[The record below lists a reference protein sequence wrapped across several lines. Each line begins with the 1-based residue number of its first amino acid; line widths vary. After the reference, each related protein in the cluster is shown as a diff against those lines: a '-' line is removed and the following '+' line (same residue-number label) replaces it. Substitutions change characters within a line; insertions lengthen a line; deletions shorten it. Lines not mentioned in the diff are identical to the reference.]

1 MSGIILRIGY
11 SVCSLWTAVCAPDV
25 WGELVPSKI
34 LNPSSLTLKVKHLV
48 AILYIYI
55 FFLGIPLFFYQIV
68 STHIFFQFCTFII
81 FYFPEYIFFY
91 SPFFTTQFFLGFS
104 TVFLTV
110 FLLFFYCGYLCLV
123 CVNVNNKG

>member
-25 WGELVPSKI
+25 WGELVPQKI

-48 AILYIYI
+48 AILYIYFFRNTPI
-55 FFLGIPLFFYQIV
+55 FLPNSFY
-68 STHIFFQFCTFII
+68 SYFFQFCTFII

-123 CVNVNNKG
+123 CVNVNNRG